1 MMMYRES
8 IDKDELA
15 EMPLIQFEGKINLIE
30 SREGYLASIN
40 YLSQQSMLGF
50 DTETKPAFK
59 KGEYNEVALLQLAT
73 KDMAFLFRLNK
84 MGLPNGLKSILENPQ
99 IQKIGVA
106 IRDDIK
112 SLQKLNNFI
121 PGGFIELQDHV
132 KDFGI
137 QNFSLKKLSA
147 IVLGYRISKSQRVT
161 NWEAIELTEA
171 QQIYAATD
179 AWISHRIFESLSQ
192 Q

>member
-1 MMMYRES
+1 MYKES

-15 EMPLIQFEGKINLIE
+15 ELPLIQFEGNITLVE
-30 SREGYLASIN
+30 SKEDYLASID
-40 YLSQQSMLGF
+40 YLSKQTILGF

-59 KGEYNEVALLQLAT
+59 KGVVYEVALLQLAT
-73 KDMAFLFRLNK
+73 EDRAFLFRLNK
-84 MGLPNGLKSILENPQ
+84 IGFPNGLKNILENPE

-112 SLQKLNNFI
+112 GLQKLNNFK
-121 PGGFIELQDHV
+121 PGGFIELQEHV
-132 KDFGI
+132 KDYGI
-137 QNFSLKKLSA
+137 QDFSLKKLSA

-161 NWEAIELTEA
+161 NWEAPDLTEA

-179 AWISHRIFESLSQ
+179 AWISHRIFESLNQ

>member
-15 EMPLIQFEGKINLIE
+15 ELPLIQFEGKINLVE
-30 SREGYLASIN
+30 SKEGYLASIN
-40 YLSQQSMLGF
+40 YLSQQTMLGF

-112 SLQKLNNFI
+112 CLQKLNNFN
-121 PGGFIELQDHV
+121 PGGFVELQDHV

-161 NWEAIELTEA
+161 NWEALELSEA

-179 AWISHRIFESLSQ
+179 AWISYRIFESLSQ

>member
-1 MMMYRES
+1 MYRES

-15 EMPLIQFEGKINLIE
+15 ELPLIQFEGNITLVE
-30 SREGYLASIN
+30 SKEDYQASLD
-40 YLSQQSMLGF
+40 YLSQQTLLGF

-59 KGEYNEVALLQLAT
+59 KGVVYEVALLQLAT
-73 KDMAFLFRLNK
+73 EERAFLFRLNK
-84 MGLPNGLKSILENPQ
+84 IGLPNGLKNILENPE

-112 SLQKLNNFI
+112 GLQKLNHFK

-137 QNFSLKKLSA
+137 QDFSLKKLSA
-147 IVLGYRISKSQRVT
+147 IVLGFRISKAQRVT
-161 NWEAIELTEA
+161 NWEAPDLTEA
-171 QQIYAATD
+171 QLIYAATD
-179 AWISHRIFESLSQ
+179 AWISHRIFESLNQ

>member
-1 MMMYRES
+1 MYRES
-8 IDKDELA
+8 IDKLELDEL
-15 EMPLIQFEGKINLIE
+15 PLIQFEGHITLVE
-30 SREGYLASIN
+30 SKEDYQPAVE
-40 YLSQQSMLGF
+40 YLSKQKILGF

-59 KGEYNEVALLQLAT
+59 KGVYNEVALLQLST
-73 KDMAFLFRLNK
+73 EDRAFLFRLNK
-84 MGLPNGLKSILENPQ
+84 IGLPNGLKTILENPE

-112 SLQKLNNFI
+112 ALQKLNAFN
-121 PGGFIELQDHV
+121 PGGFVELQEHV

-137 QNFSLKKLSA
+137 QDFSLKKLSA
-147 IVLGYRISKSQRVT
+147 IVLGYRISKSQRIT
-161 NWEAIELTEA
+161 NWEAPDLTEA

-179 AWISHRIFESLSQ
+179 AWISHRIYESLNQ

>member
-1 MMMYRES
+1 MTMYRES

-15 EMPLIQFEGKINLIE
+15 EMPLIQFEGQIHLVE
-30 SREGYLASIN
+30 SKEGYLASIN

-84 MGLPNGLKSILENPQ
+84 MGFPNGLKSILENPK

>member
-1 MMMYRES
+1 MYRES

-15 EMPLIQFEGKINLIE
+15 DLPLIQFEGDITLVESKEDYLDSIE
-30 SREGYLASIN
+30 
-40 YLSQQSMLGF
+40 YLSQQTLLGF

-59 KGEYNEVALLQLAT
+59 KGVVYEVALLQLAT
-73 KDMAFLFRLNK
+73 VDRAFLFRLNK
-84 MGLPNGLKSILENPQ
+84 IGLPNSLKNILENPD

-112 SLQKLNNFI
+112 GLQKLNHFK
-121 PGGFIELQDHV
+121 PAGFIELQDHV

-137 QNFSLKKLSA
+137 QDFSLKKLSA

-161 NWEAIELTEA
+161 NWEAPDLTEA

-179 AWISHRIFESLSQ
+179 AWISHRIFESLNQ